1 MICFILVL
9 YIKMLQYMNDA
20 LKPLSELDTQIH
32 DTLKKTVDE
41 LDKRLKQANVTEE
54 YYLVE
59 FYQWDDGS
67 ERSHELY
74 RDRKDAEKRF
84 FEIMKY
90 RFEDDIKQ
98 AWFRD
103 DIEWEKMYNVDTGNF
118 KFTKD
123 CYESYYDRRAAQWKY
138 WEDPMYPRWVWKA
151 YNPDYYNEVTLKKM
165 IVNKVWIKSEDEKK
179 ETN

>member
-1 MICFILVL
+1 
-9 YIKMLQYMNDA
+9 MNDA
-20 LKPLSELDTQIH
+20 LKPLSELDNTIH
-32 DTLKKTVDE
+32 DTLNWVVKE
-41 LDKRLKQANVTEE
+41 LDKRLQQANVTET

-59 FYQWDDGS
+59 FYEWDDGS

-90 RFEDDIKQ
+90 RFKNDIEQ
-98 AWFRD
+98 SGLRD
-103 DIEWEKMYNVDTGNF
+103 DVDWSKMWNIEIGNF

-123 CYESYYDRRAAQWKY
+123 CYENYYNHRAAQGKY
-138 WEDPMYPRWVWKA
+138 DENPMYPRGTWRA
-151 YNPDYYNEVTLKKM
+151 YCPDYYNEVTLKKM
-165 IVNKVWIKSEDEKK
+165 IVNKAWIKSEDEKK